1 MEKYDMIITIAF
13 LLIYPIC
20 AFFLIFDAMK
30 TSKSGEPKEENYNE
44 NEPDIR
50 IIETIN
56 KNKKR

>member
-1 MEKYDMIITIAF
+1 MIITIAF

>member
-1 MEKYDMIITIAF
+1 MEKCDMIITIVF

-30 TSKSGEPKEENYNE
+30 ASKSGEPKEENY

>member
-1 MEKYDMIITIAF
+1 MEKCDMIITIVF

-20 AFFLIFDAMK
+20 AFFLIFDAIK
-30 TSKSGEPKEENYNE
+30 TLKSGEPKEENY

>member
-44 NEPDIR
+44 PDIR

>member
-1 MEKYDMIITIAF
+1 MEKYDMIITMVF

-44 NEPDIR
+44 PDIR

>member
-1 MEKYDMIITIAF
+1 MEKYDMIITIVF

-44 NEPDIR
+44 PDIR

>member
-1 MEKYDMIITIAF
+1 MIITIVF

-30 TSKSGEPKEENYNE
+30 TSKSWESKEENY